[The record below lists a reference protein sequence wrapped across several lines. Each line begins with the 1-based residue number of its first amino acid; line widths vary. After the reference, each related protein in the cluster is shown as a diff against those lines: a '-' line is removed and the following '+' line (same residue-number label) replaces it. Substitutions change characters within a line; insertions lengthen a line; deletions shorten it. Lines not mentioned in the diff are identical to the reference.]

1 MMTIQQEIG
10 QIIASSKNY
19 YKLIGTDLSR
29 LRNTT
34 ISQQID
40 FVGKLVEDDCAAM
53 IFIAAKQQKAILN
66 FSVDLLIV
74 TE

>member
-1 MMTIQQEIG
+1 MMTIQQEID

-34 ISQQID
+34 ISQQIY
-40 FVGKLVEDDCAAM
+40 FVGKLVEDDCAVM

-66 FSVDLLIV
+66 FSLDLLIV